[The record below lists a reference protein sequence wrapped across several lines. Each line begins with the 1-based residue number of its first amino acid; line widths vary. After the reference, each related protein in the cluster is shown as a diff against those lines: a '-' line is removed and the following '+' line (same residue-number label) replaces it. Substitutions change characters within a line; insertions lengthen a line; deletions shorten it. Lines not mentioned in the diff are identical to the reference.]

1 MFFSLSRLAEWCGN
15 ELPGY
20 LWCSDGCC
28 RLVAVDTS
36 AAAQNQTN
44 PVPFL
49 LISPKEKA
57 PLDQSLKVLLR
68 SNSASVSAGGSLVS
82 GLWADPDPSLPADA
96 AVQKCWRCLLRDDL
110 RPLTQPGKVLR

>member
-1 MFFSLSRLAEWCGN
+1 MFFSFSRLAEWCGN

-20 LWCSDGCC
+20 LWCSDGFR

-36 AAAQNQTN
+36 ADAQNQTN

-68 SNSASVSAGGSLVS
+68 SNSASVCAGGSLVS
-82 GLWADPDPSLPADA
+82 GLRGLTRTPPSPLM
-96 AVQKCWRCLLRDDL
+96 LLFRNV
-110 RPLTQPGKVLR
+110 GSAC